1 MSIKFTKITADDIS
15 FLNETRNLV
24 SEEFLHDSRKFTYEE
39 CLDWFH
45 KFNPDYRIIWVND
58 EKIGYFRLSNHSR
71 TNKNIYIGADVHP
84 SFQGKGYAKQAYT
97 KFIPLL
103 FDEYDLHK
111 ISLEVL
117 STNHRAIA
125 LYEKIGFKYEGS
137 KRDEV
142 LKSNTFVDSIIMSI
156 LRKEYESK

>member
-1 MSIKFTKITADDIS
+1 MVKITKICEDDLR

-39 CLDWFH
+39 CLDWFR
-45 KFNPDYRIIWVND
+45 KFDPDYRIIWIDHERV
-58 EKIGYFRLSNHSR
+58 GYFRLSSHSTINR
-71 TNKNIYIGADVHP
+71 NIYIGADIHP
-84 SFQGKGYAKQAYT
+84 SFQGKGYAKQAYS
-97 KFIPLL
+97 KFIPEL
-103 FDEYDLHK
+103 FEEYDLHK

-117 STNHRAIA
+117 STNHKAIA
-125 LYEKIGFKYEGS
+125 LYEKIGFKYEGA

-142 LKSNTFVDSIIMSI
+142 LKGETFIDSIIMSI